1 MKEVPC
7 AAWCR
12 DLGGHELTAA
22 TELDGAGARAKDV
35 VDDAVAAQTADAGVG
50 AVHHT
55 ANTPGRDRWLAR
67 GRLKSR

>member
-12 DLGGHELTAA
+12 DLGGHEL
-22 TELDGAGARAKDV
+22 AKDV